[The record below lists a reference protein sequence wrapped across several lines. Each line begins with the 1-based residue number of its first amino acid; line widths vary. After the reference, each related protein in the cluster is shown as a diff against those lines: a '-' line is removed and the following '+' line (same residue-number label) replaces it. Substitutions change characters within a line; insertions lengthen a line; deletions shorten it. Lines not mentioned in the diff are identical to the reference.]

1 MPSIFILIL
10 FLKRVISA
18 KVVYAYKSFSYN
30 VSVVDFVMYRIQSA
44 VIYSLI

>member
-1 MPSIFILIL
+1 MPSLFILIL

-30 VSVVDFVMYRIQSA
+30 VSVVDLIVYLIQSL
-44 VIYSLI
+44 VIYYLI